1 MDSWHCLV
9 IFQISYYDVTPN
21 YDIMFFATKVTP
33 VVDIKNY
40 YIGNPKSLADVMK
53 DLDKFNFGK

>member
-1 MDSWHCLV
+1 M
-9 IFQISYYDVTPN
+9 TPN

-40 YIGNPKSLADVMK
+40 YIGNPKSLADVIA
-53 DLDKFNFGK
+53 DLDKFNFDGK